1 MDYRVT
7 FTAQA
12 ERDLEKIVRFLA
24 QKNPAAAE
32 RLGYA
37 LVDDALSLTNLPFRS
52 VAVQERPGYRRILL
66 RPWFLIFYR
75 IEETRNSVEIARSWD
90 VRKDPDTF
98 HLQAA
103 AGRRNVETSRECKS
117 ENQGS

>member
-7 FTAQA
+7 FSAHA
-12 ERDLEKIVRFLA
+12 ERDLEQIVRFLA

-37 LVDDALSLTNLPFRS
+37 LVDDALSLENMPHRGL
-52 VAVQERPGYRRILL
+52 VVQGRPGYRRILQ

-75 IEETRNSVEIARSWD
+75 IDETQRLVEIARVWD
-90 VRKDPDTF
+90 ARQDPDAF
-98 HLQAA
+98 RL
-103 AGRRNVETSRECKS
+103 
-117 ENQGS
+117 

>member
-7 FTAQA
+7 FAAQA

-37 LVDDALSLTNLPFRS
+37 LVDDALSLATLPRRG
-52 VAVQERPGYRRILL
+52 VAFQQRPEYRRILH

-75 IEETRNSVEIARSWD
+75 IEETRSSVEIARIWD
-90 VRKDPDTF
+90 VRQAPDTF
-98 HLQAA
+98 HL
-103 AGRRNVETSRECKS
+103 
-117 ENQGS
+117 